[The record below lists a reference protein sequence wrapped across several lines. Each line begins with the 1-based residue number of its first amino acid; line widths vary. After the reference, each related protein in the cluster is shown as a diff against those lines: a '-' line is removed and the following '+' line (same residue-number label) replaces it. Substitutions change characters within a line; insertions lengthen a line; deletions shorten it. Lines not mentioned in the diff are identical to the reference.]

1 MGHEAPGRLDLTY
14 KPPLVDLRQWQ
25 RFCAA
30 YANHTDQ
37 EYYLREQ
44 DAYNNSHVRGSIA
57 TAQWA
62 AWLHW
67 VAVYKLTGD
76 GRGSFTTEGS

>member
-1 MGHEAPGRLDLTY
+1 MGHEAPGRPDLTY
-14 KPPLVDLRQWQ
+14 KPPLLNVVQWL

-30 YANHTDQ
+30 YANHTGQ

-44 DAYNNSHVRGSIA
+44 DAYNNSHVQGSIA

-62 AWLHW
+62 AWLRW

-76 GRGSFTTEGS
+76 GRGSFITEEG